1 MAMHYRDSERL
12 LGSAIPVLI
21 IHPSQPRFVDRPDP
35 APRRTTWFNARM
47 SKSTQIVLVLLLTT
61 AFAVTSLASGAGFLG
76 APLPGG
82 LPLGNALAALGL
94 CAAAGAAIGLG
105 RAGTM
110 RRAVAIVALLAAGAW
125 LPVSV
130 VLAGNLA
137 LNFSGGR
144 GQAWMAISLATVLL
158 VAISLAWALVAAL
171 LSVCRRRRT
180 ADA

>member
-1 MAMHYRDSERL
+1 
-12 LGSAIPVLI
+12 
-21 IHPSQPRFVDRPDP
+21 
-35 APRRTTWFNARM
+35 M
-47 SKSTQIVLVLLLTT
+47 SRSTQIVTTLLAIT
-61 AFAVTSLASGAGFLG
+61 AFAVASLASGAAFLG

-105 RAGTM
+105 RAGTL
-110 RRAVAIVALLAAGAW
+110 RRAVAIAALLAAAAW

-130 VLAGNLA
+130 MLAGNLA
-137 LNFSGGR
+137 LNFGGGR

-158 VAISLAWALVAAL
+158 VVCSLAWAVIAAL
-171 LSVCRRRRT
+171 LSLCRRRGT